1 VTNQQ
6 RADILLRQHQ
16 SSRASALGLSI
27 VRSEMLKAFY
37 DGEIAQGADALTSNE
52 RMHAHAAYLDDDYQR
67 DLNVLREVMGRKV

>member
-1 VTNQQ
+1 MTSQQ
-6 RADILLRQHQ
+6 RADIMLRQHQ
-16 SSRASALGLSI
+16 ASRASALGLSI

-37 DGEIAQGADALTSNE
+37 DGEVAQGASALEANE

>member
-1 VTNQQ
+1 MTNQQ

-16 SSRASALGLSI
+16 ANRASALGLSI

-37 DGEIAQGADALTSNE
+37 DGEVAQGASALEANE
-52 RMHAHAAYLDDDYQR
+52 RMHSHAAYLDDDYQR